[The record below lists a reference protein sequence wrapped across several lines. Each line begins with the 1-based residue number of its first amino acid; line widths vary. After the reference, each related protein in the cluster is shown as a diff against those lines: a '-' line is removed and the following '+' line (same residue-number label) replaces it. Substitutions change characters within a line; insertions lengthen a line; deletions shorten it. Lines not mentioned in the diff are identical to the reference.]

1 MSSVMKK
8 SSSRFNELLEEL
20 ISEIP
25 DKSSI
30 LQEGGLYS
38 QLKKRLIEKLLEGEL
53 DSHLGYRKYSRD
65 GDDNYRNGSYQKSV
79 ITDSGVVPINVPR
92 DRLGDFEPQIVSK
105 GEIRLDGLNQKVLSL
120 YAKGMSLSDIRIQV
134 SELYSGADISEAVI
148 SRITDAVL
156 DDVKAWQHRPLESI
170 YPIVYFDCLVVNV
183 REDKRIIKKAVYVAL
198 GIDKSGRKE
207 ILGLWIS
214 ENEGAKF
221 WLGVFTELKNRG
233 LQDILIACTDNLT
246 GMVESINAVYPKTEH
261 QLCIVHQI
269 RNSCKNVSHKDR
281 KAVCADLKL
290 IYTAPSEDMAMQ
302 ELDSFGSKWDSK
314 YPHISKSWYNNW
326 SNLSIFLQY
335 PDAIRKVIYTT
346 NAIESANSQFR
357 KVTKNKR
364 IFPNDNAVFKSLY
377 LTIQYIERKWTMPIR
392 FWSEA
397 FAHFS
402 IKFDG
407 RI

>member
-281 KAVCADLKL
+281 KVRMSL
-290 IYTAPSEDMAMQ
+290 IYIASLILLQ
-302 ELDSFGSKWDSK
+302 VKILLCK
-314 YPHISKSWYNNW
+314 
-326 SNLSIFLQY
+326 NLIAL
-335 PDAIRKVIYTT
+335 
-346 NAIESANSQFR
+346 
-357 KVTKNKR
+357 
-364 IFPNDNAVFKSLY
+364 
-377 LTIQYIERKWTMPIR
+377 W
-392 FWSEA
+392 
-397 FAHFS
+397 
-402 IKFDG
+402 
-407 RI
+407 